1 MSDDGIKREGGGGE
15 LGSFLLFRPPIRAR
29 LNLLVRSLPPAPFSP
44 ISPSLQSLKRHRK
57 DQRW

>member
-1 MSDDGIKREGGGGE
+1 MSDDGIKREGGGE

-29 LNLLVRSLPPAPFSP
+29 LNLLVRSLSPAPFSP
-44 ISPSLQSLKRHRK
+44 ISPFLQSLKRHRK